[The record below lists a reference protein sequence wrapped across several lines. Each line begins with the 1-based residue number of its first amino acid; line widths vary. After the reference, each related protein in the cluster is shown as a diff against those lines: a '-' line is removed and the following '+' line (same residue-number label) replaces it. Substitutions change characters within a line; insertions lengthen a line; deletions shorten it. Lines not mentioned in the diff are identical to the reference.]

1 MGSNKLFNYVTF
13 QLCNS
18 NPIEIIL
25 TQNIN
30 KTKCGVLLKGQE
42 IDYGHFEKSR
52 KFVLVY
58 YQILLIASAVTI

>member
-1 MGSNKLFNYVTF
+1 MD
-13 QLCNS
+13 
-18 NPIEIIL
+18 
-25 TQNIN
+25 

>member
-13 QLCNS
+13 QLCTS

-25 TQNIN
+25 RQNTS
-30 KTKCGVLLKGQE
+30 KTKCGVILKSQE
-42 IDYGHFEKSR
+42 RDYGHFEKNR

-58 YQILLIASAVTI
+58 YQILLTASAVTI